1 MSEQEVIYST
11 PIFLQSH
18 SESQNRLKSGSAQR
32 PRKTDNKGFSL
43 PWHLIALSLGI
54 LCLLLLMAVI
64 VLGSKVFQH
73 IQEKR
78 QSEETLQSLIT
89 KCDIIKN
96 DSYVKEQLL
105 LNKTLEYDILKNE
118 TLQQSKKE
126 LDSDFTEKNIC
137 HRRKNLSETL
147 RNTDEFSR
155 EFWSCC
161 GEKCYYFS
169 LKRQSWDGC
178 QRSCQD
184 NNSSLL
190 MIANN
195 DELLQVDG
203 PEIYYSSL
211 PRVKTLP
218 PRIGH
223 CAFLSATRM
232 DSIECSNV
240 YNCICERT
248 ITFHQLENRNFQTSR
263 STSEEKCGRLKS
275 VNIVDDACSKEF
287 YYICEKESR
296 SS

>member
-1 MSEQEVIYST
+1 MDGTDLEMSEQEVIYST
-11 PIFLQSH
+11 PVFLQSH
-18 SESQNRLKSGSAQR
+18 SESQNRLKSGTAQR
-32 PRKTDNKGFSL
+32 SRKTDNKGFSL

-78 QSEETLQSLIT
+78 QLEETLQSLIT

-96 DSYVKEQLL
+96 DSYEKEQLL
-105 LNKTLEYDILKNE
+105 LNKTLEYDILKKE
-118 TLQQSKKE
+118 TLQQPKKE
-126 LDSDFTEKNIC
+126 LNSGFTEKTIC
-137 HRRKNLSETL
+137 HRKKNLSETL
-147 RNTDEFSR
+147 RNTDKFSR

-169 LKRQSWDGC
+169 LKSQNWNGC

-195 DELLQVDG
+195 DELEFIQSQTYKKNYWIGLSYDKNEKEWKWIDHTKIS
-203 PEIYYSSL
+203 EIL
-211 PRVKTLP
+211 PSVKNLSYKT
-218 PRIGH
+218 GY
-223 CAFLSATRM
+223 CVFLSATRM
-232 DSIECSNV
+232 DSIECSKI

-248 ITFHQLENRNFQTSR
+248 ITFHQLQKNSF
-263 STSEEKCGRLKS
+263 
-275 VNIVDDACSKEF
+275 
-287 YYICEKESR
+287 
-296 SS
+296 